1 MDALFRFLDAYEE
14 LIYVI
19 LAAAVVF
26 NFRWLM
32 RAWADRKNA
41 VFSLER
47 DFANQRLAA
56 AISTLV
62 VILALFIS
70 VLVLVSFVFPMLPAE
85 TSSQASTTNL
95 LGSPEVNL
103 AVSRTETPVAEA
115 PFGSQGCIPNQLV
128 ITSPRPN
135 QQVRDVIELMGT
147 VQIENMGFYKFEV
160 SSQGANT
167 WNTIF
172 AGRDPKVDDTL
183 GIWDTRG
190 LTPGDY
196 DLRLIVTDSQGNELP
211 PCIIPVNVAP

>member
-14 LIYVI
+14 LIYII
-19 LAAAVVF
+19 LAAAALF

-56 AISTLV
+56 AIGTLV
-62 VILALFIS
+62 VILALFFS
-70 VLVLVSFVFPMLPAE
+70 VLILVSFVFPMLPDD
-85 TSSQASTTNL
+85 SSLQAPTTNL

-160 SSQGANT
+160 SSQGANA

>member
-1 MDALFRFLDAYEE
+1 
-14 LIYVI
+14 
-19 LAAAVVF
+19 
-26 NFRWLM
+26 M

-41 VFSLER
+41 VFGLER

-56 AISTLV
+56 AMGTLV
-62 VILALFIS
+62 VILAFFVS
-70 VLVLVSFVFPMLPAE
+70 VMVLVSFVIPMLPANI
-85 TSSQASTTNL
+85 TSQAPTTNL

-115 PFGSQGCIPNQLV
+115 PFGSQGCIPKQLV
-128 ITSPRPN
+128 ISSPRPS
-135 QQVRDVIELMGT
+135 QQVRDVIELLGT

-160 SSQGANT
+160 SARGANA
-167 WNTIF
+167 WSTIF
-172 AGRDPKVDDTL
+172 AGRDPKVDETL